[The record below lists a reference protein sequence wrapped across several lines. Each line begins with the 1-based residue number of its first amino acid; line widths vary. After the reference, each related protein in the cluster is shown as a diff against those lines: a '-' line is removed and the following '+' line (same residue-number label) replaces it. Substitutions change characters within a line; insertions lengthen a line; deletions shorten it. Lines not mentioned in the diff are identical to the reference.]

1 MCPIF
6 RVCILLLLSTH
17 FASACTLII
26 CTIVLKSM
34 TYVSLTFPR
43 PGWNPPKYT
52 ALWWFTAV
60 NVKPAQGGG
69 LGPVVV
75 GEDHLP
81 AEGEAVQTVLTLI
94 FTIGCTF
101 TTPWNQMDLD

>member
-1 MCPIF
+1 MCPIP
-6 RVCILLLLSTH
+6 RVCILLLLSTR
-17 FASACTLII
+17 FASAHTLII
-26 CTIVLKSM
+26 CTIVSKSM
-34 TYVSLTFPR
+34 TYRSLTFPR
-43 PGWNPPKYT
+43 PGWSPPKYT

-60 NVKPAQGGG
+60 NVKWEPGGG

-94 FTIGCTF
+94 FTIDCTY
-101 TTPWNQMDLD
+101 WIQMDLY